1 MRTRWSGHRLRNSV
15 DPGVCE
21 VTGLPRQETVLHLNN
36 AAAETGA
43 TKEVCCHGWLA
54 IWPLEYLTIVRKAA
68 TYTR

>member
-21 VTGLPRQETVLHLNN
+21 VTGLPRQETVLHLNK
-36 AAAETGA
+36 AAEVGA

-54 IWPLEYLTIVRKAA
+54 V
-68 TYTR
+68 